1 MLTRMIYAGISKSKI
16 ILIEDLNNELISVL
30 RNKTKGSIYSCTCFD
45 KEIELKS
52 LLKKEGITND

>member
-1 MLTRMIYAGISKSKI
+1 MIFKI
-16 ILIEDLNNELISVL
+16 YEELAEKLELKKQQAI
-30 RNKTKGSIYSCTCFD
+30 FD

>member
-1 MLTRMIYAGISKSKI
+1 MMEEFKKEQLIREKS
-16 ILIEDLNNELISVL
+16 E
-30 RNKTKGSIYSCTCFD
+30 FD

>member
-1 MLTRMIYAGISKSKI
+1 MDNDTIS
-16 ILIEDLNNELISVL
+16 LL